1 MPVTQYFTKSRPDAT
16 EPFYEDTPEGQ
27 TRTAAIYALADS
39 HPELVLSKP
48 SSTSTPNDALTVETE
63 WTFPDVDAFREWLKL
78 ALETDPELRFARA
91 NYYQNKG
98 HSLLI
103 EFFYDGLD
111 RRGLI
116 SSITPLGAVHRMFD
130 GSIIQKTR
138 NEPPDM

>member
-1 MPVTQYFTKSRPDAT
+1 MPVTQYFTKSRPDT
-16 EPFYEDTPEGQ
+16 TQPFYENTTEGKA
-27 TRTAAIYALADS
+27 RTDVLYALADS
-39 HPELVLSKP
+39 HPELVLSRP
-48 SSTSTPNDALTVETE
+48 QIPTDLDALTIETE

-78 ALETDPELRFARA
+78 ALETDPELRFDRAR
-91 NYYQNKG
+91 YYQDKG

-103 EFFYDGLD
+103 EFFFDGLD